1 MGNHNLGYQI
11 QTAVD
16 YAFRPGMDKHAAKHN
31 GQSMGIICS
40 FNEKRS
46 LQEVAYQF
54 KDYMKDNYPHIK
66 MLKDVKS
73 DHWQAFLNEKSK
85 TCSTATLKN
94 YVSRIHKIEHLCRNK
109 FRITSNWRNEILT
122 PQSKKTP
129 TGDKLRIQTMGKE
142 DLEKVL
148 DYGYKHCTSK
158 AIPAIELCYRF
169 GLRDAETSRLTVDC
183 VDFDKAQLRVVGKG
197 GRCRYLEIKKDDVKI
212 LKTLCVGKINK
223 DKLIEIKADSINQ
236 QLNRILKK
244 LNLKNKYPLTGIH
257 AIRKL
262 RAQELWDEKRKQGYT
277 KTILWTTLVI
287 ISDTEKDDMI
297 L

>member
-1 MGNHNLGYQI
+1 
-11 QTAVD
+11 
-16 YAFRPGMDKHAAKHN
+16 MDKHAAKHN